1 MGDET
6 SLRYESGFSLTEAQ
20 KHRTLGMT
28 EAAFGIANRTN
39 IDSPKNT
46 KPSKALSQF
55 VTVSGRLT
63 IDSLGPRDVYCT
75 SMQVRFVNFAKS

>member
-20 KHRTLGMT
+20 KHRTLGVT
-28 EAAFGIANRTN
+28 EVAFGIANRTK

-46 KPSKALSQF
+46 PNQ
-55 VTVSGRLT
+55 
-63 IDSLGPRDVYCT
+63 
-75 SMQVRFVNFAKS
+75 AKHFHNSSPFQGGSR